1 MNKKNSSGSIWK
13 HRLAVLVVG
22 SAMLCALPSCVPV
35 MMASGAV
42 SGSMAATDRRTLGA
56 QTEDKII
63 LLKGENTASNLVGE
77 KGHVNVTSFNRKVLL
92 TGEVQN
98 EAMKQAVGNA
108 IAQIENVEAVVNEL
122 VIAAPSSLTSR
133 SSDTLITGKVAASFV
148 DDKQL
153 FSQSLKTVTERGTVY
168 LMGRVTEQEGNRA
181 ARVASGVSGVQRVVK
196 VFDYI
201 SDQELQRLSTL
212 SAPRNTDSNSTKSP
226 TMHRKT
232 EHAGITSVTGP
243 GRTIWALAWERLLFM
258 EKNALPT
265 LPTEKNIR
273 KTAPDRN

>member
-1 MNKKNSSGSIWK
+1 MNRAKSSKKVWI
-13 HRLAVLVVG
+13 HLAGWILG
-22 SAMLCALPSCVPV
+22 SALLCSLQACVPV

-42 SGSMAATDRRTLGA
+42 GGSMAATDRRTLGA
-56 QTEDKII
+56 QTEDRVI
-63 LLKGENTASNLVGE
+63 LLKGEHAASNLVGE
-77 KGHVNVTSFNRKVLL
+77 AGHVNVTSFNRKVLL

-122 VIAAPSSLTSR
+122 AIAAPSSLTSR
-133 SSDTLITGKVAASFV
+133 SSDALITGKVAASFI
-148 DDKQL
+148 DDKEL

-201 SDQELQRLSTL
+201 SDQELRKLSSL
-212 SAPRNTDSNSTKSP
+212 SAPQQQNTDLNSTGQRSQ
-226 TMHRKT
+226 
-232 EHAGITSVTGP
+232 
-243 GRTIWALAWERLLFM
+243 
-258 EKNALPT
+258 
-265 LPTEKNIR
+265 
-273 KTAPDRN
+273 